1 MYLKLVVN
9 LFNQFFVD
17 LDFGFG
23 DFEMG
28 IVVRE
33 DYDFVIFREFVWI
46 YYSLLINVIIY
57 MYIYRINLIY
67 ILCIY

>member
-1 MYLKLVVN
+1 MYLKLIVN

-46 YYSLLINVIIY
+46 YYSLLIKEIIY
-57 MYIYRINLIY
+57 IYIYKG
-67 ILCIY
+67 

>member
-1 MYLKLVVN
+1 MYLKLIVN

-46 YYSLLINVIIY
+46 YYSLLIKEIIY
-57 MYIYRINLIY
+57 MYIYKG
-67 ILCIY
+67 

>member
-1 MYLKLVVN
+1 MYLKLIVN

-17 LDFGFG
+17 LYFGFG

-57 MYIYRINLIY
+57 MYIYKG
-67 ILCIY
+67 

>member
-1 MYLKLVVN
+1 MYLKLIVN

-17 LDFGFG
+17 SYFGFG

-28 IVVRE
+28 IVVRK

-46 YYSLLINVIIY
+46 YYSLLIKEIIY
-57 MYIYRINLIY
+57 MYIYKG
-67 ILCIY
+67 

>member
-46 YYSLLINVIIY
+46 YYSLLIKEIIY
-57 MYIYRINLIY
+57 MYIYKG
-67 ILCIY
+67 

>member
-1 MYLKLVVN
+1 MYLKLIVN

-28 IVVRE
+28 IIMGKNN
-33 DYDFVIFREFVWI
+33 DFVIFREFVWI
-46 YYSLLINVIIY
+46 YYSLLIKEIIY
-57 MYIYRINLIY
+57 MYIYKG
-67 ILCIY
+67 

>member
-57 MYIYRINLIY
+57 MYIYKG
-67 ILCIY
+67 

>member
-1 MYLKLVVN
+1 MYLKLIVN

-17 LDFGFG
+17 LYFGFG

-46 YYSLLINVIIY
+46 YYSLLIKEIIY
-57 MYIYRINLIY
+57 MYIYKG
-67 ILCIY
+67 

>member
-1 MYLKLVVN
+1 MYLKLIVN

-46 YYSLLINVIIY
+46 YYSLLINEIIY
-57 MYIYRINLIY
+57 MYIYKG
-67 ILCIY
+67 

>member
-46 YYSLLINVIIY
+46 YYSLLINIIIY
-57 MYIYRINLIY
+57 MYIYKG
-67 ILCIY
+67 

>member
-46 YYSLLINVIIY
+46 YYSLLINEIIY
-57 MYIYRINLIY
+57 MYI
-67 ILCIY
+67 CKG

>member
-1 MYLKLVVN
+1 MYLKLIVN

-46 YYSLLINVIIY
+46 YYSLLIKEIIY
-57 MYIYRINLIY
+57 M
-67 ILCIY
+67 

>member
-46 YYSLLINVIIY
+46 YYSLLINEIIY
-57 MYIYRINLIY
+57 MYIYKG
-67 ILCIY
+67 